1 MALLQRFIAAC
12 GAITVTLALAACGG
26 DEGAAT
32 DTGASSPSATAPS
45 TSPIAPESDTSQV
58 SGEHNDADIAFAQMM
73 IVHHREAIAMADLAA
88 DRAASAEVK
97 SLAEAISAAQG
108 PEIETMTG
116 FLRAWDAEV
125 PEGMSTGG
133 MGGMGGTDMGAMP
146 GAMTPEMM
154 DQLMAAQGAE
164 FDRMFLEMMTAHHNG
179 AIEMA
184 RTEQAEGQNPQTLEL
199 AATIETDQTAE
210 VEQMRQIL
218 ASL

>member
-1 MALLQRFIAAC
+1 MALPQRCTAAC
-12 GAITVTLALAACGG
+12 GALTLTLALTACGG
-26 DEGAAT
+26 AETT
-32 DTGASSPSATAPS
+32 DTDAGTDARSPSATAPS
-45 TSPIAPESDTSQV
+45 ASSAAAGEV
-58 SGEHNDADIAFAQMM
+58 SEEHNDADIAFAQMM
-73 IVHHREAIAMADLAA
+73 TVHHREAIAMADLAP
-88 DRAASAEVK
+88 DRAESAEVK

-133 MGGMGGTDMGAMP
+133 MGGMGGMDMGAMP

-154 DQLMAAQGAE
+154 DRLMAAQGAE

-184 RTEQAEGQNPQTLEL
+184 RTEQAEGQNPQALEL

-210 VEQMRQIL
+210 VEEMRQIL